1 MNLRRLI
8 NRVLGVHNKLF
19 MDLDGTL
26 IKTISGETFPKDYDD
41 WEMMPGIIEA
51 LKVYK
56 PSVIHIVT
64 NQGGIGR
71 GFVDQSLWLEKVDK
85 VISILEREVRCPVT
99 LDFCIH
105 DTDTFYRKHNPGMV
119 LEHMDGV
126 NPSSCLMVGDASG
139 LEGQF
144 SDSDKVC
151 ALNAG
156 ISYMDVSEFISKHS
170 S

>member
-1 MNLRRLI
+1 MNLRRLV
-8 NRVLGVHNKLF
+8 NKVLGVQYKLF

-51 LKVYK
+51 LQVLK
-56 PSVIHIVT
+56 PYVIHIVT

-71 GFVDQSLWLEKVDK
+71 GYVDQKLWLAKVTK
-85 VISILEREVRCPVT
+85 VMVILESEVGCPVT

-105 DTDTFYRKHNPGMV
+105 DTDSFYRKPNPGMI
-119 LEHMDGV
+119 LDHMDGV
-126 NPSSCLMVGDASG
+126 DPGSCLMVGDASG

-144 SDSDKVC
+144 SDSDKMC
-151 ALNAG
+151 AFNAG
-156 ISYMDVSEFISKHS
+156 IYYMDVSEFIGKYS